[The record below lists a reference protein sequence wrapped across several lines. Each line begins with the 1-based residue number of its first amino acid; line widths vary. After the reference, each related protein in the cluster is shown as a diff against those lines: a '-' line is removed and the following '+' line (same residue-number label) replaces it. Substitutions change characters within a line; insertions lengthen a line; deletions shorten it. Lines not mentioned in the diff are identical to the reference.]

1 MHITRVAAISGVMT
15 ASELQ
20 DLLVRTL
27 ARQSG
32 GTQRRWR
39 IVLGPVRL
47 YDVSSHPHCNWS
59 FDPTGDAHEVGE
71 VERLL
76 DKVRLAHAIVVAD

>member
-1 MHITRVAAISGVMT
+1 MT

-20 DLLVRTL
+20 DLLVSTL

-39 IVLGPVRL
+39 LLLGPVRL
-47 YDVSSHPHCNWS
+47 YDTASHPHCNWS
-59 FDPTGDAHEVGE
+59 FDPSGDPRDVGE

-76 DKVRLAHAIVVAD
+76 DRVRLAHPIVVAG